1 MRVANSQA
9 FLTCIAYTDEK
20 KYTQKLRRKE
30 KNIFCVITRINKN
43 KPIGH
48 KTFFIF
54 FFNYFKH
61 IFVRPYALYFFLTY
75 VIQYIIYNC
84 YRFIC
89 VIFYLSLYFSFAYSI
104 KLFGTSIGRCKSC
117 VGAKNVALLA
127 CFE

>member
-30 KNIFCVITRINKN
+30 KNIFCAITRINKN

-54 FFNYFKH
+54 FSLTILNTYLLGPTHF
-61 IFVRPYALYFFLTY
+61 IFLTCA
-75 VIQYIIYNC
+75 IQYIMYNC
-84 YRFIC
+84 YKFIC